1 MFKLV
6 YLSRLVPKLRQM
18 QIMHLK
24 KKKSVMDGCLSR
36 CRCVRST
43 VRRAGLAVFIAACLR
58 TGGPRAPLVSSR
70 VQTQR
75 QSSNIGLVGSH
86 TLLHSSPCARACA
99 RVCARARASFPF
111 TCPFCVGVC
120 QRCCLQPGP
129 HCVQPLLLIDTG
141 PLALGVP
148 MAPQATGGRKA
159 ETGAPGLLI
168 LHPCFAPHRPRA
180 TSPPGNLGPIVG

>member
-1 MFKLV
+1 MFV
-6 YLSRLVPKLRQM
+6 TLSLRYT
-18 QIMHLK
+18 L
-24 KKKSVMDGCLSR
+24 C
-36 CRCVRST
+36 CVRST

-58 TGGPRAPLVSSR
+58 PGGPRAPLVSPC

-86 TLLHSSPCARACA
+86 TLLHSSPCARMC
-99 RVCARARASFPF
+99 VCVCVRARASFPF
-111 TCPFCVGVC
+111 TGPFCVGVC

-159 ETGAPGLLI
+159 ETGAPDLVGRRRGGGLLI
-168 LHPCFAPHRPRA
+168 LPLCFAPLRPRPR
-180 TSPPGNLGPIVG
+180 SPPGILDLLWVRH